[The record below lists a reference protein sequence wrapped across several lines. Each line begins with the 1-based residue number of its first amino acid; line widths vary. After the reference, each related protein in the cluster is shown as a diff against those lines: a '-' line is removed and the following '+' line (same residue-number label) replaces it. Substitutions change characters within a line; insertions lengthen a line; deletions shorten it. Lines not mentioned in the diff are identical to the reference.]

1 MRMMKFG
8 AVAAGMLVAMAA
20 WGCTAKA
27 DESAFSGTSAPIPM
41 QEATPIP
48 VSNASLEPETPD
60 SAPTDRTA
68 ILEQLKAKV
77 AAGKPL
83 IAHVIV
89 PLCDNANQGIVKV
102 GAALGDGQNTRTNL
116 YWGAG
121 YGMRTH
127 FQRQAEWK
135 TLSLTDPE
143 EPHILER
150 IVTQRTYPNGAK
162 VILIAD
168 AYDGA
173 YMKRSIEDYLDALC
187 GKKSGT
193 ITAADQQIPAWSD
206 ADLLAFNGHNGLMDN
221 EVADREFTSGQPKD
235 AVVIACISHDW
246 FEPHLRRAHAYPLV
260 TTTNLLAPE
269 AYIMRHIIDAWAM
282 LKSGEEIDAAA
293 AQGNSQYQKCS
304 LAASNRL
311 FRTGWASN

>member
-1 MRMMKFG
+1 MMKFG
-8 AVAAGMLVAMAA
+8 AIAAGILVTMAGS
-20 WGCTAKA
+20 GCTAKA
-27 DESAFSGTSAPIPM
+27 DESAFPANPAQINIQETAIP
-41 QEATPIP
+41 TI
-48 VSNASLEPETPD
+48 SKASFKTEDPD
-60 SAPTDRTA
+60 SVPTNRIA
-68 ILEQLKAKV
+68 ILQRLKAKV
-77 AAGKPL
+77 EAGKPL
-83 IAHVIV
+83 IAHIIV

-102 GAALGDGQNTRTNL
+102 GAALGDGQSTRTNL

-150 IVTQRTYPNGAK
+150 LVTQRTYPNGAK

-187 GKKSGT
+187 GIKSGT
-193 ITAADQQIPAWSD
+193 ITAGNEEIPAWSA

-221 EVADREFTSGQPKD
+221 EVAERAFTSGQPKD
-235 AVVIACISHDW
+235 AVVIACISHSW

-282 LKSGEEIDAAA
+282 LKSDEEVDAAA
-293 AQGNSQYQKCS
+293 AQGNTQYQKCS
-304 LAASNRL
+304 LASSNRL

>member
-1 MRMMKFG
+1 MIKYG
-8 AVAAGMLVAMAA
+8 ALAPGILVALASLGCSSMPDECAFPANPNPKYSSPDAA
-20 WGCTAKA
+20 P
-27 DESAFSGTSAPIPM
+27 S
-41 QEATPIP
+41 
-48 VSNASLEPETPD
+48 VSNTSLRIEVPD
-60 SAPTDRTA
+60 SAPTNRTA
-68 ILEQLKAKV
+68 ILQRLKAKV

-83 IAHVIV
+83 VAHVIV

-127 FQRQAEWK
+127 FQRQTEWK
-135 TLSLTDPE
+135 TLSLNDPE

-150 IVTQRTYPNGAK
+150 LVAQRSYPNGAK

-187 GKKSGT
+187 GRKSGT
-193 ITAADQQIPAWSD
+193 ITTADQTIPAWSG

-221 EVADREFTSGQPKD
+221 EIEDRDFTSGQSKD
-235 AVVIACISHDW
+235 AVVIACISHSW
-246 FEPHLRRAHAYPLV
+246 FESHLRRAHAYPLV

-293 AQGNSQYQKCS
+293 AQGNTQYQKCS
-304 LAASNRL
+304 LASSNRL
-311 FRTGWASN
+311 FRTGWTSN

>member
-1 MRMMKFG
+1 MRMMKIG
-8 AVAAGMLVAMAA
+8 AISAGILVALA
-20 WGCTAKA
+20 GLSCTAKA
-27 DESAFSGTSAPIPM
+27 DEAAFPSNSGPSKVQGAPPV
-41 QEATPIP
+41 P
-48 VSNASLEPETPD
+48 VSTASLKAEPAD
-60 SAPTDRTA
+60 SAPSNRTA
-68 ILEQLKAKV
+68 ILQRLKAKV

-83 IAHVIV
+83 IAHIMV

-102 GAALGDGQNTRTNL
+102 GAALGDGQSTRTNL

-127 FQRQAEWK
+127 FQRQTEWK

-150 IVTQRTYPNGAK
+150 LVTQRSYPNGAK

-187 GKKSGT
+187 GRKSGT
-193 ITAADQQIPAWSD
+193 ITAADQQVQAWSD

-221 EVADREFTSGQPKD
+221 EIEDRNFTSGQVKP
-235 AVVIACISHDW
+235 
-246 FEPHLRRAHAYPLV
+246 
-260 TTTNLLAPE
+260 
-269 AYIMRHIIDAWAM
+269 
-282 LKSGEEIDAAA
+282 
-293 AQGNSQYQKCS
+293 
-304 LAASNRL
+304 
-311 FRTGWASN
+311 